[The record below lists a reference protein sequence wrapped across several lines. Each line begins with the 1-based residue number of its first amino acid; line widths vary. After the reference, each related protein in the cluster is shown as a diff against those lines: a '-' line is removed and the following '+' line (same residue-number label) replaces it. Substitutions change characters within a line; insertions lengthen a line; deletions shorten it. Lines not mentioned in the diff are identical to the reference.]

1 MATVTALQSFVGR
14 LSKDKVDPKFRDAD
28 GKHPRKVT
36 TSLGDDH
43 FPGYVIESGEAIQVI
58 KGQNFDSNHRVVKAF
73 PTMFGL
79 VETLHP
85 VEQATAAPGEK
96 RGR

>member
-14 LSKDKVDPKFRDAD
+14 LSKDKVHPELRPD
-28 GKHPRKVT
+28 GKNPRRVK
-36 TSLGDDH
+36 TSLGEDY
-43 FPGYVIESGEAIQVI
+43 FPGLILEQGESIQVV